1 MPCLQPWCDACQG
14 QLTDAI
20 VKAWCIWCI
29 GQDVHSVKA
38 SYRPGGSIRIVAMD
52 HAVKAK
58 STQVNSILARPTI
71 RHKQGAAVSPKK
83 LNIRLGCEQAFLY
96 FIHDLAT
103 QSLKSLR
110 MQTIHGEE
118 NLKTLVIGRLVLE
131 RYETW
136 TEQPYFQLP
145 MSFYHIYWWFA
156 LALSKWGPRARLSG
170 GNLLTGMFEQLKT
183 IFPFSLHFPRFPVW
197 SRKKYDEKSKQLRSK
212 VF

>member
-131 RYETW
+131 RYET
-136 TEQPYFQLP
+136 
-145 MSFYHIYWWFA
+145 
-156 LALSKWGPRARLSG
+156 
-170 GNLLTGMFEQLKT
+170 
-183 IFPFSLHFPRFPVW
+183 
-197 SRKKYDEKSKQLRSK
+197 
-212 VF
+212 